1 MRTTLNID
9 DDVLEATKELASRR
23 NTSVGRVLSDLVR
36 QALNATSADEP
47 VSRNGFK
54 LLPRTGVPITVEL
67 IDRLG
72 DEEL

>member
-1 MRTTLNID
+1 MRTTMNID
-9 DDVLEATKELASRR
+9 DDVLKAAKELAARR

-36 QALNATSADEP
+36 QGLNAASADEP

-67 IDRLG
+67 VDRLA
-72 DEEL
+72 DEES